1 MSPVKR
7 PARPVLGVGRR
18 DLRVLAS
25 PTLHAY
31 QFRRLWRLRQTNKDV
46 MILLL
51 NGVCCPFTIETRR
64 RRTLPWLARL
74 PPPPSFRLWAFK
86 PPSTLIQHN

>member
-31 QFRRLWRLRQTNKDV
+31 QFRRLWRLRQTNKDSDD
-46 MILLL
+46 I
-51 NGVCCPFTIETRR
+51 I
-64 RRTLPWLARL
+64 A
-74 PPPPSFRLWAFK
+74 
-86 PPSTLIQHN
+86 Q